1 MKDTK
6 FYVPVITL
14 SAKVNQKL
22 SKLLSKQFEISVYW
36 NEYKTKT
43 KTKQTNKQKKKKQK
57 KRERIK
63 IQQMKTDIFSHQI
76 LLLLIDCL
84 Y

>member
-36 NEYKTKT
+36 NEYKT
-43 KTKQTNKQKKKKQK
+43 NKKM
-57 KRERIK
+57 RIK

>member
-36 NEYKTKT
+36 NEYKTKKNQNKNT
-43 KTKQTNKQKKKKQK
+43 TNEN
-57 KRERIK
+57 RY
-63 IQQMKTDIFSHQI
+63 FLASNF
-76 LLLLIDCL
+76 LLLIDCISL
-84 Y
+84 FERRQ

>member
-14 SAKVNQKL
+14 SAKGNQKL

-36 NEYKTKT
+36 NEYKTK
-43 KTKQTNKQKKKKQK
+43 KM
-57 KRERIK
+57 RIK

>member
-6 FYVPVITL
+6 FYVPVIIL

-36 NEYKTKT
+36 NEYKTKKNQNKNT
-43 KTKQTNKQKKKKQK
+43 TNEN
-57 KRERIK
+57 RY
-63 IQQMKTDIFSHQI
+63 FLASNF
-76 LLLLIDCL
+76 LLLIDCISL
-84 Y
+84 FERRQ